1 MAITFPASPVN
12 GQTHTENGQIFV
24 FDSTRGYWLLKK
36 QDQIVASTSRS
47 TFVATAGQT
56 VHNVSYDPSASV
68 IISVNGVMLNP
79 SDFTADNGTS
89 ITFETALTLND
100 EVDIVFHQPTASN
113 LTRHSVSD
121 TAPSDASSGDLWFN
135 SANLKTYVYYDDG
148 SSAQWVATN
157 PLGTDGADGADGS
170 SVTTYANF
178 AAFVNGT
185 TEGDFA
191 FAQDT
196 KALYV
201 WDGAEWDRV
210 YSGPDEILNWDTEP
224 NTEYAGAPSSNIS
237 ITVSASDPD
246 GFPVTYSYDTNPTSP
261 TQLQSVSESGGV
273 YTLALSS
280 NTGPFSFRSKATD
293 GTHVI
298 SKTTT
303 VNSGFQSASQLS
315 TAGITTSGN
324 YNLFLDGYNNP
335 ASECYVNFDL
345 AGGPWILVMVVAD
358 GTTGNSYDYDS
369 SVWTDTTGGVT
380 TALDPSSNTNQVSSL
395 FYTLSTTATGLALGT
410 NASTHFHYYNHSSY
424 TVRALANGT
433 LPVPTSISHD
443 STTITANS
451 EVADGDAGIAA
462 GWTQAFLDTN
472 GNAWNAGAT
481 YFRYGYQHG
490 IPAPTGYGYIR
501 FGHSADVDVS
511 DSRDRVLGIGLK
523 NGGSGPLGS
532 NTAGAGGLNYVT
544 SSLGRVART
553 KGFLYIKN

>member
-1 MAITFPASPVN
+1 MPISLPDNPT
-12 GQTHTENGQIFV
+12 
-24 FDSTRGYWLLKK
+24 D
-36 QDQIVASTSRS
+36 
-47 TFVATAGQT
+47 GQT
-56 VHNVSYDPSASV
+56 VQIGTIIYTYDATVGVWNSNSAV
-68 IISVNGVMLNP
+68 GP
-79 SDFTADNGTS
+79 T
-89 ITFETALTLND
+89 LTPAT
-100 EVDIVFHQPTASN
+100 VT
-113 LTRHSVSD
+113 TSD
-121 TAPSDASSGDLWFN
+121 TAPSSPSNGDMWFDSSVG
-135 SANLKTYVYYDDG
+135 KTFIWYDDG
-148 SSAQWVATN
+148 TSTQWVQMN
-157 PLGTDGADGADGS
+157 PNTQTGGADGS
-170 SVTTYANF
+170 SVTAYANLV
-178 AAFVNGT
+178 AFPSLGN

-201 WDGAEWDRV
+201 WDGTEWDRI

-280 NTGPFSFRSKATD
+280 NTGSFSFRSKATD

-315 TAGITTSGN
+315 TVGITTSGN
-324 YNLFLDGYNNP
+324 YNLYLDGYDNP
-335 ASECYVNFDL
+335 ATECYVNFDL

-380 TALDPSSNTNQVSSL
+380 TALDPSSNTNQISSL
-395 FYTLSTTATGLALGT
+395 FYTLQTTATGLALGT
-410 NASTHFHYYNHSSY
+410 NASTHFHYYNHTSY
-424 TVRALANGT
+424 TARALANGA

-443 STTITANS
+443 STTINANS

-481 YFRYGYQHG
+481 YFRYGYEHG
-490 IPAPTGYGYIR
+490 IPSPAGYGYIR
-501 FGHSADVDVS
+501 FGHSADVDTS

-532 NTAGAGGLNYVT
+532 NTAGAGGLNYI
-544 SSLGRVART
+544 SGSLGRVART

>member
-1 MAITFPASPVN
+1 MPISLPDSP
-12 GQTHTENGQIFV
+12 T
-24 FDSTRGYWLLKK
+24 D
-36 QDQIVASTSRS
+36 
-47 TFVATAGQT
+47 GQT
-56 VHNVSYDPSASV
+56 VQIGTIIYTYDATVGVWNSNSAA
-68 IISVNGVMLNP
+68 GP
-79 SDFTADNGTS
+79 
-89 ITFETALTLND
+89 TLSPAT
-100 EVDIVFHQPTASN
+100 VT
-113 LTRHSVSD
+113 TSD
-121 TAPSDASSGDLWFN
+121 TAPSNPSNGDMWFDSSVG
-135 SANLKTYVYYDDG
+135 KTFIWYDDG
-148 SSAQWVATN
+148 TSTQWIQMN
-157 PLGTDGADGADGS
+157 PNTQSGPAGADGS
-170 SVTTYANF
+170 SVTVYANF
-178 AAFVNGT
+178 AAFPT
-185 TEGDFA
+185 TGNTVGDFG
-191 FAQDT
+191 FTQDT

-201 WDGAEWDRV
+201 WDGTEWDRI

-324 YNLFLDGYNNP
+324 YNLFLDGYDNP

-424 TVRALANGT
+424 TVRALANGA
-433 LPVPTSISHD
+433 LSVPTDISHD

-451 EVADGDAGIAA
+451 EVADGGAGIAA

-490 IPAPTGYGYIR
+490 IPSPAGYGYIR

-532 NTAGAGGLNYVT
+532 NTAGAGGLNYVS
-544 SSLGRVART
+544 SSLARVART

>member
-1 MAITFPASPVN
+1 MAITFPANPAN
-12 GQTHTENGQIFV
+12 GETHTHNGQIYV
-24 FDSTRGYWLLKK
+24 YNSTRGYWLLKK
-36 QDQIVASTSRS
+36 SADISVQQAQRS
-47 TFVATAGQT
+47 TFIATASQT
-56 VHNVSYDPSASV
+56 THSVVYDAGSPV
-68 IISVNGVMLNP
+68 VVSVNGVMLNP
-79 SDFTADNGTS
+79 SDFTAENGTS
-89 ITFETALTLND
+89 ITFETALTVND
-100 EVDIVFHQPTASN
+100 EVDIIFYTPVAS
-113 LTRHSVSD
+113 T
-121 TAPSDASSGDLWFN
+121 T
-135 SANLKTYVYYDDG
+135 
-148 SSAQWVATN
+148 
-157 PLGTDGADGADGS
+157 GS
-170 SVTTYANF
+170 SVTEYANF
-178 AAFVNGT
+178 AAFPT
-185 TEGDFA
+185 TGNTVGDFG
-191 FAQDT
+191 FTQDT

-201 WDGAEWDRV
+201 WDGTEWDRV
-210 YSGPDEILNWDTEP
+210 YSGANEILNWDTEP

-237 ITVSASDPD
+237 ITVEASDPD

-280 NTGPFSFRSKATD
+280 NTGSFSFRSKATD

-369 SVWTDTTGGVT
+369 SVWTDTTGGVA

-424 TVRALANGT
+424 TVRALANGA
-433 LPVPTSISHD
+433 LSVPTGISHD

-472 GNAWNAGAT
+472 GNAWNVGAT

-490 IPAPTGYGYIR
+490 IPDPTGYGYIR
-501 FGHSADVDVS
+501 FGHSADVDAS

-532 NTAGAGGLNYVT
+532 NTAGAGGLNYV
-544 SSLGRVART
+544 SGSLGRVART